1 MYEEHMYEEHMYEE
15 HMYEEHMYEEHMYE
29 EHMYEEHTIKCS
41 SCGKL
46 FTSKENETVCNECY
60 KELENIKL

>member
-1 MYEEHMYEEHMYEE
+1 
-15 HMYEEHMYEEHMYE
+15 
-29 EHMYEEHTIKCS
+29 MYEEHTIQCS

-60 KELENIKL
+60 KEIENISNNISNNGQIQS